1 MGGWEAVP
9 HSVYLFNTYAVFQST
24 NSYGKPTMAPSA
36 GIAVTNTDRLNPKET
51 SIPGLPGGPVV
62 KNPPANAGDSISI
75 PCLGRSYM
83 LQATKGTTITR
94 VWHSRAHK
102 PQELKPTCPTARA
115 PHQEKPPQRETHA
128 LQLEGSPHS
137 L

>member
-36 GIAVTNTDRLNPKET
+36 GIAVTNTDRLSPKET

-62 KNPPANAGDSISI
+62 KNPPANAGKHYFHPLSGKI
-75 PCLGRSYM
+75 LH
-83 LQATKGTTITR
+83 ATGN
-94 VWHSRAHK
+94 
-102 PQELKPTCPTARA
+102 
-115 PHQEKPPQRETHA
+115 
-128 LQLEGSPHS
+128 
-137 L
+137 